1 MACSKP
7 LTQEDI
13 DKVAFFLEV
22 LARELREG
30 TARLLEY
37 IPESRPADIR
47 PYAPGFEH
55 LEISYQKVIS

>member
-47 PYAPGFEH
+47 LMRQDSNILKFP
-55 LEISYQKVIS
+55 IRR